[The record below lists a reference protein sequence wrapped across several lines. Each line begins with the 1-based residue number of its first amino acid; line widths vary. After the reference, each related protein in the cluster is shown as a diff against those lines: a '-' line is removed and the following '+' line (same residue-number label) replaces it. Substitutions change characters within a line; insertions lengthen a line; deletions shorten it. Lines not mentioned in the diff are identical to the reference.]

1 MSQRTSHPSN
11 RTGSERTSLGV
22 HQATS
27 RRVDQATSPDV
38 HQTASRGVIQVTSP
52 VLCYRL
58 RTVWLAQRRRRRRK
72 GATADH
78 RVMALAE
85 HHRTQHTGEMPGVI
99 TFNTGGLA
107 QCRSHLQAPT
117 KHRKA
122 HSNATKV
129 GHDALRFMFYAGPVH
144 YTDS

>member
-1 MSQRTSHPSN
+1 M
-11 RTGSERTSLGV
+11 
-22 HQATS
+22 
-27 RRVDQATSPDV
+27 
-38 HQTASRGVIQVTSP
+38 I
-52 VLCYRL
+52 
-58 RTVWLAQRRRRRRK
+58 WLAQRRRLRQK

-85 HHRTQHTGEMPGVI
+85 HHRTQHTRVMPGVV

-107 QCRSHLQAPT
+107 QSQSHLQAPT

-144 YTDS
+144 YTLVMYLAQNFQVISVRSKQFTVSSFIDQ